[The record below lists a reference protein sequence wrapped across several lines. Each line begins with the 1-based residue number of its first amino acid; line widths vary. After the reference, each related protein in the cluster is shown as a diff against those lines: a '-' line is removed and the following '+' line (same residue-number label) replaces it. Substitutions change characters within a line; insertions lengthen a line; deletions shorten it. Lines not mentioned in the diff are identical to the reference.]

1 MKALKLKKSKEMCI
15 FVSTV
20 LAKSVSKG
28 CEVAKTKKIKKTVK
42 VLKSENIEEVTGKH
56 KK

>member
-1 MKALKLKKSKEMCI
+1 MKVLKLKKSKEMCS

-42 VLKSENIEEVTGKH
+42 VLKSENIEDVTGKH